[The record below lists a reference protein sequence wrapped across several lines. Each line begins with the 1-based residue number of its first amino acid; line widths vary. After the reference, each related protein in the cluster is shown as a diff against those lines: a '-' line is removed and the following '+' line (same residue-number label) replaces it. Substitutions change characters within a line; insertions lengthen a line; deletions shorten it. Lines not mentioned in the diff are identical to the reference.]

1 MPITPYARNRNI
13 EAASMSRL
21 ARGTLQEL
29 PFETRMRMLRRS
41 RRRLTVQRLADNLI
55 WIVIVVAFG
64 VVVATEFIAA
74 VGRA

>member
-1 MPITPYARNRNI
+1 
-13 EAASMSRL
+13 MSRVVT
-21 ARGTLQEL
+21 GTLHAL
-29 PFETRMRMLRRS
+29 PFEARMRMLRRS
-41 RRRLTVQRLADNLI
+41 RRRLTVQRLTDNVI